1 MEPDD
6 SVALECE
13 EHTRAMV
20 ACVAVGSAISVA
32 DRVVVVAAS
41 LTIDVESFHPR
52 CPGPKI
58 LCGGT
63 VNSTFTLTVS
73 QVAVGGRRSANHR
86 RAFR

>member
-1 MEPDD
+1 MEPYV

-41 LTIDVESFHPR
+41 LIIGVDFFHPR

-73 QVAVGGRRSANHR
+73 RVAFGGRRRANQR